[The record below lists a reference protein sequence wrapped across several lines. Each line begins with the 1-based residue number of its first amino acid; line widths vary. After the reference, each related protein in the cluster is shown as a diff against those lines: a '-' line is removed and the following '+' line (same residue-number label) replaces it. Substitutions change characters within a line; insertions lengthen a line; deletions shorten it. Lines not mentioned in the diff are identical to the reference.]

1 MRSSDDADTCIA
13 ELEDPGVS
21 DDLAAL
27 AADAPGEGKSLD
39 SERGLATP
47 SPDRRASNLG
57 PSKTIMPNDS

>member
-1 MRSSDDADTCIA
+1 MIWRRW
-13 ELEDPGVS
+13 PRM
-21 DDLAAL
+21 
-27 AADAPGEGKSLD
+27 APGEGKSLD